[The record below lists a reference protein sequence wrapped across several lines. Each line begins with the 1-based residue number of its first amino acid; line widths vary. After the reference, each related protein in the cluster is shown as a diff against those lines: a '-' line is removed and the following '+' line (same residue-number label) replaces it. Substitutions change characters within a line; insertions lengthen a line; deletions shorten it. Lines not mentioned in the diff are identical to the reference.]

1 MSIAPP
7 PETPG
12 APTPDAPRR
21 DAGRALGDQIA
32 RYRTA
37 FIAILV
43 MIALAILAGGYILAH
58 ERLTLPSWFPLV
70 GSSSFPI
77 EGEFETALALSP
89 GQGQPVTIAGVKVG
103 EISSVRL
110 RDGIARVGMSL
121 EPRYARYVYRN
132 ATMLVRP
139 KTQLKDETIEVA
151 PGTSSAGRI
160 RRGEVFRLAQTA
172 PEVNL
177 EEFLDSFDG
186 ETRTYLRELLAS
198 AGTALKGNGRQL
210 SAVYRRFYPL
220 TLTIKQLSGE
230 LAKRQLY
237 IKRSIHNFQLL
248 ISALG
253 GKERQLREAIE
264 ASNKDFR
271 VFYEEDA
278 AVQSTLKRLP
288 SALRQA
294 GHGLG
299 KLGRATNVVA
309 PTLRQL
315 HSFAV
320 ALRPAQE
327 ASRRLFEKTTPVIA
341 GEIAPFARE
350 ILPVLQRVA
359 PATKQFDKALPS
371 LTSGFGV
378 LNEFF
383 NELAYNPGSK
393 QAGFLFFLEW
403 ANHNFNSALSSAD
416 AAGPLGRTQIYFNC
430 NLVFLLKGVA
440 EVNPNV
446 KLLEH
451 LLIPPTAE
459 ECKAHKIPII
469 E

>member
-1 MSIAPP
+1 MSATR
-7 PETPG
+7 PETS
-12 APTPDAPRR
+12 
-21 DAGRALGDQIA
+21 DAGRGLRDQIA

-37 FIAILV
+37 FIAIVV
-43 MIALAILAGGYILAH
+43 MIVLAILAGGYILSH

-70 GSSSFPI
+70 GTTSFPI

-103 EISSVRL
+103 EITRVEL
-110 RDGIARVGMSL
+110 RQGVAHVGMSI
-121 EPRYARYVYRN
+121 EPRYARYIYRN

-151 PGTSSAGRI
+151 PGNASSGRI
-160 RRGEVFRLAQTA
+160 HEGEVFRLAQTA

-186 ETRTYLRELLAS
+186 ETRTDLKELLAS
-198 AGTALKGNGRQL
+198 AGTAVNGNGKQL

-220 TLTIKQLSGE
+220 TISIKEISGE
-230 LAKRQLY
+230 LAKRQAY

-253 GKERQLREAIE
+253 GKEQQLREVIE
-264 ASNKDFR
+264 ASNKDFK
-271 VFYEEDA
+271 VFFEEDA
-278 AVQSTLKRLP
+278 AVQETLERLP
-288 SALRQA
+288 SALRSA
-294 GHGLG
+294 GKGLG
-299 KLGRATNVVA
+299 KLAKATNVVT
-309 PTLRQL
+309 PTLSQL
-315 HSFAV
+315 HSFAQ
-320 ALRPAQE
+320 ALKPAQV
-327 ASRRLFEKTTPVIA
+327 ASRKLFKTTTPVIA
-341 GEIAPFARE
+341 KEIAPFTRE
-350 ILPVLQRVA
+350 ILPVLEKVG
-359 PATKQFDKALPS
+359 PATKQFDKALPALS
-371 LTSGFGV
+371 SSFGV

-393 QAGFLFFLEW
+393 QAGFLFFLAW
-403 ANHNFNSALSSAD
+403 ANHDFNSALSNAD
-416 AAGPLGRTQIYFNC
+416 AGGPVGHTQLYFNC

-446 KLLEH
+446 KLLVN
-451 LLIPPTAE
+451 LLHPPTKE
-459 ECKAHKIPII
+459 ECEKHHIPFT